1 MKTMIYSVLLLMQL
15 ALVGCA
21 EKYPTNFTNNLPFG
35 LSFYLSKEQVDSIMN
50 AQTNGS
56 KLSNGIENNYIYHFN
71 RQQGIDFDVELRFE
85 NDSLYLI
92 NINHYSPESDN
103 DENYDMAISFFKE
116 QKINLPSYKHTE
128 TVYGNDEW
136 SKQGHSIELNSSM
149 FGIIFKDDKLS
160 ERVISSRIHSIKHM
174 DKDQYCNSI
183 INQDLGIYK
192 ATITDANIL
201 VIGVS
206 PIGEPN
212 FDTFAESYLR
222 DATSNGVR
230 VDGCVIVD
238 INNSK
243 WQKGAV
249 IGDRIGRAYK

>member
-1 MKTMIYSVLLLMQL
+1 
-15 ALVGCA
+15 
-21 EKYPTNFTNNLPFG
+21 
-35 LSFYLSKEQVDSIMN
+35 
-50 AQTNGS
+50 
-56 KLSNGIENNYIYHFN
+56 
-71 RQQGIDFDVELRFE
+71 
-85 NDSLYLI
+85 
-92 NINHYSPESDN
+92 
-103 DENYDMAISFFKE
+103 
-116 QKINLPSYKHTE
+116 
-128 TVYGNDEW
+128 
-136 SKQGHSIELNSSM
+136 
-149 FGIIFKDDKLS
+149 
-160 ERVISSRIHSIKHM
+160 M